1 MTEKPPLGDVA
12 QLGLE
17 AVRASRADEGEIYVS
32 RSVRRKALTKAGRV
46 ETVERADTLG
56 VGVRVLRDRRMGFSY
71 ASETSKEALREAVQ
85 RALSGAAMSR
95 RDEDF
100 SFQAAEA
107 PPGAGQIPPFDAE
120 FESFEG
126 VPDEERMA
134 KALEIAEAAQSAERR
149 VMFTETHCV
158 DHAAE
163 AVVATTHGFLGGYAF
178 SNVYGYGEAV
188 VREDGE
194 KQAAYEFDFSKN
206 FRFLDAR
213 RIGRTAAERAAAKL
227 RPASFPTGRS
237 AVVLASQEA
246 ASLLEALE
254 EALSA
259 ENVLKGKSR
268 LEDRLGERVA
278 APCVTLV
285 EDARD
290 ERGPSPLPMDDE
302 GTPTRRTVL
311 IRRGELVSFLHDL
324 RTARKHATAP
334 TGNALRAGF
343 SSPPRIASVQMRL
356 EAGTLGLGELLREV
370 GEGLHV
376 EELMGLHTVNAVSGD
391 FSLGASGRAIRGGE
405 LAESVSGVALAGNLF
420 DLLRNIALVG
430 GDARYF
436 VSGKETPS
444 LAIEGL
450 TVSGST

>member
-1 MTEKPPLGDVA
+1 MAADTSLQDIA
-12 QLGLE
+12 QRALE

-32 RSVRRKALTKAGRV
+32 RSVRRKVLTKAGRV

-85 RALSGAAMSR
+85 RALSGATLSR

-100 SFQAAEA
+100 SFQAAEG
-107 PPGAGQIPPFDAE
+107 PPGSERIPSE

-126 VPDEERMA
+126 VPDEERIA
-134 KALEIAEAAQSAERR
+134 KALEIAEAAHSAERR

-163 AVVATTHGFLGGYAF
+163 AAVATTHGFLGGYAF

-194 KQAAYEFDFSKN
+194 KQAAHELDFSKN

-227 RPASFPTGRS
+227 HPTSFPTGRA
-237 AVVLASQEA
+237 AVVLAPPEV

-302 GTPTRRTVL
+302 GTPTHRTVL
-311 IRRGELVSFLHDL
+311 IRGGELVSFLHDL
-324 RTARKHATAP
+324 RTARKYATSP

-343 SSPPRIASVQMRL
+343 STTPRITSVQMRL
-356 EAGTLGLGELLREV
+356 EAGTLGLGGLLREV

-376 EELMGLHTVNAVSGD
+376 EELMGLHTVNAVSGE
-391 FSLGASGRAIRGGE
+391 FSLGASGHAIRGGE
-405 LAESVSGVALAGNLF
+405 PAESVSGVALAGNLF
-420 DLLRNIALVG
+420 DLLGNIALVG
-430 GDARYF
+430 GNARYF